1 MPYDRFMRP
10 FGLLAA
16 ALLCSLAGCRTQPK
30 LKSIILS
37 YSEENANCIGCPK
50 FQVEFREGG
59 DVTFTCLNSCAV
71 PGEQHHLV
79 PEQRFRDLVAA
90 FHYAGFF
97 KIPRTDPSRIV
108 FDAIVIRLTYRD
120 AERIHEVVDINRD
133 IPRIKDLE
141 SRIKAATDVE
151 RYLKPSVAV
160 YRRLLDSGWDVN
172 TAGPDHQNALFTA
185 TALRDLASI
194 RLLLK
199 RGSGVTDLTL
209 EFAAMSDDVTI
220 LRELLAASQV
230 RLTGSISA
238 IMLVQAAR
246 SRKPDC
252 LQVLLD
258 SGFDVNSRDSGQ
270 GWTPLLSAVASDS
283 FENVRMLLS
292 RGADANA
299 RDPNGRT
306 PLWYAATTANTGT
319 ITLLTQHGADVNTQ
333 DNQGRTPLM
342 HASDLCYTWNIHA
355 FLNAGG
361 DPTVTDKRGRTAL
374 QSEFNTVGYPKCNE
388 ARQILREASNSWPT
402 RPRQYPARATF
413 PKRRE

>member
-1 MPYDRFMRP
+1 LD
-10 FGLLAA
+10 
-16 ALLCSLAGCRTQPK
+16 
-30 LKSIILS
+30 IL
-37 YSEENANCIGCPK
+37 
-50 FQVEFREGG
+50 VE
-59 DVTFTCLNSCAV
+59 
-71 PGEQHHLV
+71 HH
-79 PEQRFRDLVAA
+79 F
-90 FHYAGFF
+90 
-97 KIPRTDPSRIV
+97 
-108 FDAIVIRLTYRD
+108 
-120 AERIHEVVDINRD
+120 
-133 IPRIKDLE
+133 
-141 SRIKAATDVE
+141 
-151 RYLKPSVAV
+151 
-160 YRRLLDSGWDVN
+160 
-172 TAGPDHQNALFTA
+172 
-185 TALRDLASI
+185 
-194 RLLLK
+194 
-199 RGSGVTDLTL
+199 
-209 EFAAMSDDVTI
+209 TI

-283 FENVRMLLS
+283 FENVRILLS

-299 RDPNGRT
+299 SDPNGRT

-319 ITLLTQHGADVNTQ
+319 ITLLTQHRADVNAQ

-361 DPTVTDKRGRTAL
+361 NPTVTDKRGRTAL
-374 QSEFNTVGYPKCNE
+374 QSESNTVGDPKCNE

-402 RPRQYPARATF
+402 RPRQDPAGATF